1 MFLQAVEQEYG
12 LLRPLLY
19 KLKQSKN
26 IELQLLVS
34 GMHMSPEFGLT
45 YKIIEDDGFEI
56 NEKIEMILSSDT
68 STSIAKSIKYKQFS
82 LSDALERL
90 SPDMLLTLGDRFEN
104 FSICT
109 AAWCMRIPI
118 AHIQG
123 GELTKGAI
131 DDQFRHCITKLSSLH
146 FTATEEYKKSHSAW
160 GRFPNRVFNVGAI
173 NAESLNKI
181 KIIPKSKL
189 EKNAQS

>member
-1 MFLQAVEQEYG
+1 MFLQAVEQIWFKD
-12 LLRPLLY
+12 LLLY

-68 STSIAKSIKYKQFS
+68 PTSIAKSIGLGTISF
-82 LSDALERL
+82 SDALERL

-123 GELTKGAI
+123 
-131 DDQFRHCITKLSSLH
+131 
-146 FTATEEYKKSHSAW
+146 
-160 GRFPNRVFNVGAI
+160 
-173 NAESLNKI
+173 ES
-181 KIIPKSKL
+181 
-189 EKNAQS
+189 